1 MPPPDS
7 QQSDSSS
14 PGSRASS
21 RADSGARQSV
31 ARFARGVLALNIAVI
46 LWGAWVRL
54 SGSGAGC
61 GSHWP
66 LCDGE
71 VIPTAPSVEKA
82 IEFTHRATSG
92 LALVAVAALALRAR
106 RAFGRG
112 NPTRRFA
119 AWALGFVLVEAL
131 LGAGLVL
138 FELVGD
144 DDSLARAVVM
154 PLHLVNTFLLLGALA
169 LTARAADGA
178 ATPRLAGNGRAAAP
192 WLATLALFAL
202 SGATGAVA
210 ALGDTLFPAS
220 SLTEALEHDFS
231 PTAHALIRFRAAHPA
246 AAIVAAASLLWL
258 VWRTPESRPGQAWR
272 RAAGALALAQLVV
285 GVVNVALLAPAW
297 LQLAHLLL
305 ADLIWIAA
313 VVAASATLVDAST
326 TTGPG

>member
-1 MPPPDS
+1 
-7 QQSDSSS
+7 
-14 PGSRASS
+14 
-21 RADSGARQSV
+21 
-31 ARFARGVLALNIAVI
+31 VLAFNVAVI

-71 VIPTAPSVEKA
+71 VIPNAPSVEKA

-92 LALVAVAALALRAR
+92 LALLAVAALALAAR
-106 RAFGRG
+106 RASGRG
-112 NPTRRFA
+112 SPVRRYA
-119 AWALGFVLVEAL
+119 VWALGFVLVEAL

-144 DDSLARAVVM
+144 DDSTARAVVM

-169 LTARAADGA
+169 LTARTAGGA
-178 ATPRLAGNGRAAAP
+178 APPRLAGNARAAAP
-192 WLATLALFAL
+192 WLATLALLAL

-220 SLTEALEHDFS
+220 SLAAALEHDFS
-231 PTAHALIRFRAAHPA
+231 PAAHALIRFRAAHPA
-246 AAIVAAASLLWL
+246 VAIAAAASLVWL
-258 VWRTPESRPGQAWR
+258 VWRAPETQPGHAWR
-272 RAAGALALAQLVV
+272 RAAGVLALAQLVL
-285 GVVNVALLAPAW
+285 GVVNVALLAPAA

-305 ADLIWIAA
+305 ADLVWIAA
-313 VVAASATLVDAST
+313 VVSGSATLAAAGDST
-326 TTGPG
+326 T

>member
-1 MPPPDS
+1 MPSPIS
-7 QQSDSSS
+7 LHGSSS
-14 PGSRASS
+14 ATQR
-21 RADSGARQSV
+21 SV
-31 ARFARGVLALNIAVI
+31 ARLAWGVLAFNIVVI

-106 RAFGRG
+106 RNFDRG
-112 NPTRRFA
+112 SAVRRFA

-154 PLHLVNTFLLLGALA
+154 PLHLVNTLLLLGALV
-169 LTARAADGA
+169 LTARTAGGA
-178 ATPRLAGNGRAAAP
+178 AAPRLAGHGRAATP
-192 WLATLALFAL
+192 WLAVLTLFAL

-210 ALGDTLFPAS
+210 ALGDTLFPAI
-220 SLTEALEHDFS
+220 SLSEALEHDFS
-231 PTAHALIRFRAAHPA
+231 PAAHALIRFRAAHPA
-246 AAIVAAASLLWL
+246 AAIVAAAGLLWL
-258 VWRTPESRPGQAWR
+258 VWRTPESQPGYSWR

-305 ADLIWIAA
+305 ADLIWIAT
-313 VVAASATLVDAST
+313 VVAASATLADTNATPSSI
-326 TTGPG
+326 